1 MLDAI
6 KKINTTRVLSNP
18 IFIIGAVV
26 FLYSPSMFNHL
37 PIISTY
43 DVFIKLLFV
52 SLVFGCYL
60 IRVLNGKKIDDMF
73 ILLNVFS
80 AYQFIVTAINKG
92 DVAGAVWLY
101 WILSDA
107 LFLFVDMEMDDG
119 DKILKYICYIF
130 LGMMVI
136 NLFTVLRTPYIY
148 YYGID
153 MNETYWF
160 GNYNSFI
167 NYFLPEILI
176 SYYFANK
183 SIGKVLFV
191 FVLCTVSFTYYF
203 ARSLTSIVVLSVF
216 AIYIL
221 FFNKKNVQKI
231 MNFKMYFFIL
241 LVIFSGFVVSRVG
254 EDIFSAFFPLVNKNS
269 TLSGRTGIWSE
280 TIVDILR
287 NPVWGYG
294 LYNNNL
300 RMLQD
305 GYAHSH
311 NLILEVLFRTGLV
324 GGILYVLLWKDIWIN
339 IKNTR
344 DIKIKGLL
352 SMTFFVFWMRSQ
364 FETGNQLFLILTMS
378 LLWKIPSIEKIKIKY
393 NNI

>member
-18 IFIIGAVV
+18 IFIIGAVI

-60 IRVLNGKKIDDMF
+60 IRVLNGKKIDGIF

-136 NLFTVLRTPYIY
+136 NFYTVLKTPIYIH
-148 YYGID
+148 ISD
-153 MNETYWF
+153 MNKVYFF

-167 NYFLPEILI
+167 NYFFPFIIIIYYLTEEKKANIKIL
-176 SYYFANK
+176 F
-183 SIGKVLFV
+183 LFG
-191 FVLCTVSFTYYF
+191 LLIIYGTYYF
-203 ARSLTSIVVLSVF
+203 ARSLTSILVLSILI
-216 AIYIL
+216 IYLLLFNTKKTQKIFNLNTYIFLIFLL
-221 FFNKKNVQKI
+221 FFGFVISRLGENLFSK
-231 MNFKMYFFIL
+231 L
-241 LVIFSGFVVSRVG
+241 LVLFNK
-254 EDIFSAFFPLVNKNS
+254 DI
-269 TLSGRTGIWSE
+269 TLNGRTEIWNNAV
-280 TIVDILR
+280 TNILK

-294 LYNNNL
+294 VYTSES
-300 RMLQD
+300 RVV
-305 GYAHSH
+305 AHSH
-311 NLILEVLFRTGLV
+311 NLILEILFRTGFV
-324 GGILYVLLWKDIWIN
+324 GGVLYFILWGKIGVN
-339 IKNTR
+339 IKNNG
-344 DIKIKGLL
+344 DDKIKGFL
-352 SMTFFVFWMRSQ
+352 SIAFFTFWLRAQ
-364 FETGNQLFLILTMS
+364 FETGSQLFLILTIS
-378 LLWKIPSIEKIKIKY
+378 LLWKISLTEKIKIKY
-393 NNI
+393 SNI